1 MKTNNAWQQDSE
13 YVVIVEDLLAQPA
26 VQRLAEFTQH
36 HHSNRLDHSIA
47 VSYDSYVLAKKW
59 HLNTTAVAR
68 GGLLHVN
75 ILLRVYCMICFIM
88 TGVKPSLISA
98 RTHLFIRG

>member
-13 YVVIVEDLLAQPA
+13 YVAIVEDLLAQPA
-26 VQRLAEFTQH
+26 VQRL
-36 HHSNRLDHSIA
+36 
-47 VSYDSYVLAKKW
+47 
-59 HLNTTAVAR
+59 
-68 GGLLHVN
+68 
-75 ILLRVYCMICFIM
+75 CFIM

>member
-13 YVVIVEDLLAQPA
+13 YVAIVEDLLAQPA

-68 GGLLHVN
+68 GGLLHD
-75 ILLRVYCMICFIM
+75 LFYYEAEHEFFGPLRMKVAKQLDRFR
-88 TGVKPSLISA
+88 GKVSA
-98 RTHLFIRG
+98 G